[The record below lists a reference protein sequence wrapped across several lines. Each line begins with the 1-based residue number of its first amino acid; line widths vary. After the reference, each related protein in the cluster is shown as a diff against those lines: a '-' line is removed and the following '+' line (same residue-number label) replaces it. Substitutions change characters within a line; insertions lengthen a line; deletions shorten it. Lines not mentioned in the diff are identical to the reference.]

1 MERKEK
7 ISVIICPE
15 CAKKIIDSN
24 KECPECGCPK
34 SRFVSLINRDEK
46 DYIVLMLGR
55 YRVRFNGKYWN
66 YIQLR
71 KV

>member
-34 SRFVSLINRDEK
+34 SRFGARI
-46 DYIVLMLGR
+46 
-55 YRVRFNGKYWN
+55 
-66 YIQLR
+66 
-71 KV
+71 